1 MNLNK
6 IILTLTSIILSFG
19 FLEIGLRLYTK
30 VDTSNYEL
38 EMMRYA
44 NELKELKIY
53 KNQQYLKHKPN
64 KKIKIMNVEINT
76 DKWGFRESKIES
88 DINLPKIILLGDSMT
103 FGFGS
108 KITFSDI
115 LQEKFIKKYKF
126 LNTAVGNTNTIMQV
140 SYFFSEMQKFDK
152 KIIILNFYINDL
164 ENINLGK
171 KNFLNSNFYIYNFIN
186 FRINLTNSK
195 KKNYIE
201 YYKNTFLDEEVKKK
215 TFDKILELKKYS
227 EKNNIIFIVNII
239 PDLREIMNY
248 PFDKEENII
257 KNFLSKN
264 NIFFIEH
271 INNFRGYNPKDLWV
285 SNTDP
290 HPNEKAHRILSLNL
304 GEYIEKK

>member
-1 MNLNK
+1 MGV
-6 IILTLTSIILSFG
+6 T
-19 FLEIGLRLYTK
+19 
-30 VDTSNYEL
+30 
-38 EMMRYA
+38 
-44 NELKELKIY
+44 
-53 KNQQYLKHKPN
+53 
-64 KKIKIMNVEINT
+64 INT
-76 DKWGFRESKIES
+76 DEKGFRKNRINV
-88 DINLPKIILLGDSMT
+88 DDNLPKIILLGDSMT

-108 KITFSDI
+108 KITFSDHI
-115 LQEKFIKKYKF
+115 QEEFYKDF
-126 LNTAVGNTNTIMQV
+126 KVNNTGVGNTNTIMQV

-186 FRINLTNSK
+186 FRLNLTNSK

-201 YYKNTFLDEEVKKK
+201 YYKNTFLNEEVKKK
-215 TFDKILELKKYS
+215 TFDKFLELKKYS

-248 PFDKEENII
+248 PFEKEENII

-290 HPNEKAHRILSLNL
+290 HPNEKAHQILSLNL
-304 GEYIEKK
+304 GEYIEKQ